1 MEEKKGHFVK
11 GVWVDEISEP
21 EPEPVDFQE
30 GKNHDK
36 CEDSAGKARSD
47 DIDKLIAE
55 TAGSVKN
62 AVDSVINLGNTLI
75 GTRKGRKEVEKKAQK
90 AGEKLLKSLEDAIES
105 KKRNH

>member
-21 EPEPVDFQE
+21 EPVDFEE
-30 GKNHDK
+30 GKNNDK
-36 CEDSAGKARSD
+36 HEDGAGKAPND

-62 AVDSVINLGNTLI
+62 AVDSVINLGNTII
-75 GTRKGRKEVEKKAQK
+75 GTKKGRREIEKKAQK

-105 KKRNH
+105 KKKNH